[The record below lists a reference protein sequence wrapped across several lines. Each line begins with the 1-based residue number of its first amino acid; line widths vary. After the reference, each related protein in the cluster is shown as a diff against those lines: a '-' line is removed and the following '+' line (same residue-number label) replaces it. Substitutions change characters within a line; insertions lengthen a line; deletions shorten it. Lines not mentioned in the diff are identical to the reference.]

1 MTPEEFSTSIGTLV
15 RTGEITNVLVRVAN
29 RAAVAMH
36 KGGRRKTSGVALFVR
51 TGDLRGS
58 IVFDTRKTRTGV
70 SAIVSAGSKA
80 VPYAA
85 IHEYGG
91 VVKTRH
97 TSFIMPKRPYLAPSR
112 ASAAKGVPHDLIK
125 EVRKSL
131 RTVGIGG

>member
-1 MTPEEFSTSIGTLV
+1 M
-15 RTGEITNVLVRVAN
+15 TNVLVRVAN
-29 RAAVAMH
+29 RAALAMER
-36 KGGRRKTSGVALFVR
+36 GGKRKTSGVALFVR
-51 TGDLRGS
+51 TGFLRNS
-58 IVFDTRKTRTGV
+58 IKPSTRKTRTGV
-70 SAIVSAGSKA
+70 SAIIKAGSKR

>member
-15 RTGEITNVLVRVAN
+15 RTGEMTNVLVRVAN
-29 RAAVAMH
+29 RAALAMER
-36 KGGRRKTSGVALFVR
+36 GGKRKTSGVALFVR
-51 TGDLRGS
+51 TGFLRNS
-58 IVFDTRKTRTGV
+58 IKPSTRKTRTGV
-70 SAIVSAGSKA
+70 SAIIKAGSKR